1 MAPIFGR
8 SKSVRTTAAEL
19 ADAVNTNTS
28 SLNHP
33 SAAPPMI
40 RKSKSFKRIRGLLRV
55 GESRRERR
63 ARKEAERS
71 LTASSMVGG
80 RPPPRDTTQDDDD
93 AAGSVMTHDL
103 QDMDDQST
111 IMNYNVDVDDRS
123 VATQSTVATNLFPA
137 TNDGTNATTAAAGS
151 SEQQKL
157 GGEYPPSYTLKVV
170 LLLMDPETR
179 RFELLQLEFDALKA
193 LVSDVLAQIPISVTE
208 EALRQQSYT
217 GIAGTDGI
225 EMEPFKLLAAFSK
238 GNEVLVAIPQ
248 GVPAKECT
256 RLARPILSDDNV
268 VAMVCSVACGSCWLV
283 LGVTFVACLC
293 WNHMF
298 LMVTLHC
305 IIFIVFVVVV
315 INVSWYT

>member
-80 RPPPRDTTQDDDD
+80 QPPPRDTTQDDDD

-137 TNDGTNATTAAAGS
+137 TNDGTNATATGS

-157 GGEYPPSYTLKVV
+157 GGGYPPSYTLKVV

-238 GNEVLVAIPQ
+238 GNEVLVAIPH

-283 LGVTFVACLC
+283 LC
-293 WNHMF
+293 
-298 LMVTLHC
+298 VTLLPVYVGITC
-305 IIFIVFVVVV
+305 FSWLRFIASF
-315 INVSWYT
+315 